1 MSKVKDGNYIVIQS
15 FMVKD
20 MKLKGNELLIYAAIY
35 GFSQTE
41 NQAFTGSLQ
50 YLADWTNSTKQ
61 GVIKNLKSLVEKGF
75 ITKDEQYINGVKF
88 CEYRTTEFNGVLNKV
103 EHPIKQS
110 LTGGSQQSLTPPIKQ
125 SLPNNKDTE
134 NIVFDNI
141 GNKTNKDNAQIEKEF
156 NTLWDA
162 YPRKQGKA
170 NAFKAYEKARKK
182 GVEFQTVLDGIY
194 GYLTYIR
201 VNKVE
206 DKYIKQGSTWFN
218 QQCWSDDYSIKRELT
233 TADIADK
240 MDFSAFRGDPN

>member
-1 MSKVKDGNYIVIQS
+1 MSKVKDGNYIVIQA

-20 MKLKGNELLIYAAIY
+20 LKLKGNELLIYAAIY

-61 GVIKNLKSLVEKGF
+61 GVIKNLKSLVAKGY

-103 EHPIKQS
+103 ENPIK
-110 LTGGSQQSLTPPIKQ
+110 QSLTPPIKQ
-125 SLPNNKDTE
+125 SLPNN
-134 NIVFDNI
+134 IVFDIQADKKENNKNI
-141 GNKTNKDNAQIEKEF
+141 EREF
-156 NTLWDA
+156 NTLWEA

-182 GVEFQTVLDGIY
+182 GVKFQTVLDGV
-194 GYLTYIR
+194 YLYAAYLKR
-201 VNKVE
+201 NKVE
-206 DKYIKQGSTWFN
+206 DRFIKQGSTWFN
-218 QQCWSDDYSIKRELT
+218 QQCWNDEYKSGSAPVERDEELD
-233 TADIADK
+233 AI
-240 MDFSAFRGDPN
+240 F

>member
-20 MKLKGNELLIYAAIY
+20 LRLKGNELLIYAAIY

-61 GVIKNLKSLVEKGF
+61 GVIKNLKSLVEKGY

-110 LTGGSQQSLTPPIKQ
+110 LTPPIKQ
-125 SLPNNKDTE
+125 SLPNNIVNDKQAEKKDI
-134 NIVFDNI
+134 N
-141 GNKTNKDNAQIEKEF
+141 NKQLEKEF
-156 NTLWDA
+156 NTLWEA

-182 GVEFQTVLDGIY
+182 GVEFQTVLDGV
-194 GYLTYIR
+194 YLYAAYLKR
-201 VNKVE
+201 NKVE
-206 DKYIKQGSTWFN
+206 DRFIKQGSTWFN
-218 QQCWSDDYSIKRELT
+218 QQCWNDEYKSGSATIERDEELD
-233 TADIADK
+233 AI
-240 MDFSAFRGDPN
+240 F

>member
-1 MSKVKDGNYIVIQS
+1 MSKVKDGNYIVIQA

-20 MKLKGNELLIYAAIY
+20 LKLKGNELLIYAAIY

-61 GVIKNLKSLVEKGF
+61 GVIKNLKSLVAKGY

-110 LTGGSQQSLTPPIKQ
+110 LTPPIKQ
-125 SLPNNKDTE
+125 SLPNN
-134 NIVFDNI
+134 IVFDIQADKKENNKNI
-141 GNKTNKDNAQIEKEF
+141 EREF
-156 NTLWDA
+156 NTLWEA

-170 NAFKAYEKARKK
+170 NAFKAYEKARKN
-182 GVEFQTVLDGIY
+182 GVEFQTVLDGV
-194 GYLTYIR
+194 YLYAAYLKR
-201 VNKVE
+201 NKVE
-206 DKYIKQGSTWFN
+206 DRFIKQGSTWFN
-218 QQCWSDDYSIKRELT
+218 QQCWNDEYKSGSEIIERDEELD
-233 TADIADK
+233 AI
-240 MDFSAFRGDPN
+240 F

>member
-20 MKLKGNELLIYAAIY
+20 LKLKGNELLIYAAIY

-110 LTGGSQQSLTPPIKQ
+110 LTPPIKQ
-125 SLPNNKDTE
+125 SLPNNIVNDKQAKKKDINNE
-134 NIVFDNI
+134 
-141 GNKTNKDNAQIEKEF
+141 QLEKEF
-156 NTLWDA
+156 NTLWKA

-170 NAFKAYEKARKK
+170 NAFKAYEKARKN
-182 GVEFQTVLDGIY
+182 GVEFQTVLDGV
-194 GYLTYIR
+194 YLYAAYLKR
-201 VNKVE
+201 NKVE
-206 DKYIKQGSTWFN
+206 DRFIKQGSTWFN
-218 QQCWSDDYSIKRELT
+218 QQCWNDEYKSGSAPIERDEELD
-233 TADIADK
+233 AI
-240 MDFSAFRGDPN
+240 F

>member
-1 MSKVKDGNYIVIQS
+1 MSKVKDGNYIVIQA

-20 MKLKGNELLIYAAIY
+20 LKLKGNELLIYAAIY

-61 GVIKNLKSLVEKGF
+61 GVIKNLKSLVAKGY
-75 ITKDEQYINGVKF
+75 ITKDEQFINGVKF

-110 LTGGSQQSLTPPIKQ
+110 LTGGSKQSLTPPIKQ
-125 SLPNNKDTE
+125 SLPNNKDNE
-134 NIVFDNI
+134 NIVIDI
-141 GNKTNKDNAQIEKEF
+141 IDNKTNKIDHAQLEKEF
-156 NTLWDA
+156 NTLWEA

-170 NAFKAYEKARKK
+170 NAFKAYEKARNK
-182 GVEFQTVLDGIY
+182 GVEFQIVLDGIY
-194 GYLTYIR
+194 SYLTYIR

-218 QQCWSDDYSIKRELT
+218 QQCWNDDYSIKRELT
-233 TADIADK
+233 TADVADA
-240 MDFSAFRGDPN
+240 MDFSAFREG

>member
-1 MSKVKDGNYIVIQS
+1 MTKIKDGNYIVIQS

-20 MKLKGNELLIYAAIY
+20 MKLKGNELIIYAAIY

-88 CEYRTTEFNGVLNKV
+88 CEYRTTEFNTLLNKV

-110 LTGGSQQSLTPPIKQ
+110 LTGGIQQSLTPPIKQ
-125 SLPNNKDTE
+125 SLPNNIGIE
-134 NIVFDNI
+134 NIEVDNI
-141 GNKTNKDNAQIEKEF
+141 ANNKANKIDSAQLEKEF
-156 NTLWDA
+156 TTLWEA

-170 NAFKAYEKARKK
+170 NALKAYEKARKK
-182 GVEFQTVLDGIY
+182 GVEFQTVLDGVY
-194 GYLTYIR
+194 SYLTYIR

-206 DKYIKQGSTWFN
+206 DRFIKQGSTWFN
-218 QQCWSDDYSIKRELT
+218 QQCWNDDYSIKREAT
-233 TADIADK
+233 TADLAEE
-240 MDFSAFRGDPN
+240 MDFSEFR